1 LSHPGASMLAV
12 AFLAEVEVPP
22 APASWRGRLEHALG
36 ALTREHGGKLL
47 SSLETADRSPECSG
61 VLVDLTA
68 AYPIA
73 RSLAETFFPA
83 PVRAAAAWGELPRR
97 EADADP
103 LDAPAFEVAAEL
115 LYRVRKED
123 RLLLVQ
129 GESPALDPVLNALIQ
144 LLYRDMRQWTERQ
157 CEIVR
162 RYRKERRQEGVA
174 RELGV
179 SQQAVSGSLV
189 SAGWPTLVEAET
201 ALVDLLSR
209 SARPG

>member
-1 LSHPGASMLAV
+1 MLAV

-22 APASWRGRLEHALG
+22 TPASWKERLRG
-36 ALTREHGGKLL
+36 ALKVLGREHGKAII
-47 SSLETADRSPECSG
+47 SPLEATDRSPECAG
-61 VLVDLTA
+61 VLADLTA

-73 RSLAETFFPA
+73 RSLAEVFFPF
-83 PVRAAAAWGELPRR
+83 PVRAAAAWGEVTHP
-97 EADADP
+97 EADLDP
-103 LDAPAFEVAAEL
+103 LDAPAFESAAEL

-129 GESPALDPVLNALIQ
+129 GESPGVDRLLNAVIQ
-144 LLYRDMRQWTERQ
+144 LLHREMGRWTERQ

-162 RYRKERRQEGVA
+162 RYRKERRQERVA

-189 SAGWPTLVEAET
+189 SAGWPALLEAE
-201 ALVDLLSR
+201 ASLRDVLSR
-209 SARPG
+209 SSRRD